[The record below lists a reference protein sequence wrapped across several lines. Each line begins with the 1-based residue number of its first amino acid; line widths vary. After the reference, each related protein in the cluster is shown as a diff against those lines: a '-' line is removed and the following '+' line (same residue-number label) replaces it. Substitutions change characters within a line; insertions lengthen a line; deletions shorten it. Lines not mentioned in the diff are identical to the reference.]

1 MRKILNTADLIH
13 LVKKQKIAKRKVVLC
28 HGVFD
33 LIHVGHIKYFKS
45 AKKYGDFLVVS
56 LTSDQYVNK
65 GPGRP
70 AFNQNLRAELLASFE
85 IVDVVYINNSPTS
98 INVINLFKPD
108 IYFKGP
114 DYKDLKKDKTKNIYK
129 EINAVKRNGGIFVT
143 SNDLTFSSSNL
154 INANFNLFNTEQKSF
169 LKNISKKYSFDYIL
183 KKVDEFKNKKILL
196 IGETIID
203 QYIFGEILGKSGKEP
218 HLVIKD
224 DVREDY
230 LGGAGAIANHL
241 STFCK
246 KIDFITILGEK
257 KEYLNFVIKSLK
269 KNVNPYF
276 FYKKNSPTILKKR
289 FIDKIS
295 KHKLLGVYSINDEKL
310 ENVTELK
317 IQKIIKK
324 LSNTNDLV
332 IVSDYGHGLI
342 SYKTAIIIQS
352 LNKFISLNAQ
362 VNASNYGYHSLA
374 KYNKITSLI
383 INENE
388 LRHEMRDKKSSL
400 EKLSFQLMKNFKI
413 KVLIITRGSRGSMLV
428 RRGQKPL
435 YCPAFA
441 SKVVDK
447 VGAGDAMLSIIS
459 MCVEMKLPD
468 DLTLYLGS
476 LAGASSV
483 ESIGNSQFINKNNLL
498 RQVEYAIK

>member
-1 MRKILNTADLIH
+1 MI
-13 LVKKQKIAKRKVVLC
+13 
-28 HGVFD
+28 
-33 LIHVGHIKYFKS
+33 
-45 AKKYGDFLVVS
+45 
-56 LTSDQYVNK
+56 
-65 GPGRP
+65 
-70 AFNQNLRAELLASFE
+70 
-85 IVDVVYINNSPTS
+85 
-98 INVINLFKPD
+98 
-108 IYFKGP
+108 
-114 DYKDLKKDKTKNIYK
+114 
-129 EINAVKRNGGIFVT
+129 
-143 SNDLTFSSSNL
+143 SS
-154 INANFNLFNTEQKSF
+154 
-169 LKNISKKYSFDYIL
+169 
-183 KKVDEFKNKKILL
+183 
-196 IGETIID
+196 
-203 QYIFGEILGKSGKEP
+203 
-218 HLVIKD
+218 
-224 DVREDY
+224 
-230 LGGAGAIANHL
+230 
-241 STFCK
+241 
-246 KIDFITILGEK
+246 
-257 KEYLNFVIKSLK
+257 
-269 KNVNPYF
+269 
-276 FYKKNSPTILKKR
+276 
-289 FIDKIS
+289 
-295 KHKLLGVYSINDEKL
+295 
-310 ENVTELK
+310 
-317 IQKIIKK
+317 
-324 LSNTNDLV
+324 
-332 IVSDYGHGLI
+332 
-342 SYKTAIIIQS
+342 KTAIIIQS

-413 KVLIITRGSRGSMLV
+413 KVLIITRGSSGSMLV